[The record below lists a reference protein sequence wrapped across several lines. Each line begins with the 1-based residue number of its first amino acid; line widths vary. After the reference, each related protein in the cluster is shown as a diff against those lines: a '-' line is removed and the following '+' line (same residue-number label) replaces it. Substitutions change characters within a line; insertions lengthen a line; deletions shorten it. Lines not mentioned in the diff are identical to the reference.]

1 MLLTIFYGLSA
12 IVAIVYLWFKWKF
25 TFWTKQGVYQ
35 SEPSFPFGTV
45 SAFFTNKE
53 HLNDVVLRQANE
65 TKNLKYYGGYF
76 LQSPILWI
84 RDPDMVRQITIK
96 DFEYFVDRNNS
107 MFQKLFKSGSQTDKI
122 WDVQMTNAQS
132 EEWKNLRS
140 TFTPIFTSGKM
151 KAMLIFMQET
161 CDQLVNAFDKYAEK
175 NEAFEVKRVLGSY
188 SMDTIASCA
197 FGVDAESFTN
207 ENSKFVQYASTI
219 FTQGLKDGMK
229 MFLAIVPG
237 GLQLMRALD
246 ISVMPETETK
256 FFYEAVMS
264 SLNHRRQHKERR
276 NDLIDLM
283 LDAIKGDLEHD
294 TEDLE
299 QFEKDAKLN
308 HHSKQSFDELVIVAT
323 AIVLLV
329 AGYDTTGTTL
339 AWACYELA
347 KNPEIQEKLRQEV
360 EDILDGDPERK
371 LTYDD
376 IQSMTYLDQVIN
388 ETLRF
393 HNPVGALQRSAAKEY
408 KVPGT
413 DIVLPKDTMVWIN
426 VLSMHFDQKHYEN
439 PHGFDPDHFSKDAK
453 SNRHPYAFMPFGHG
467 PRNCIGMR
475 FAVME
480 AKIALA
486 NLVRNFNLLPSEKTK
501 EPLELDPSSA
511 IAYAKGGL
519 YINVEKR
526 V

>member
-25 TFWTKQGVYQ
+25 TFWSKQGVYQ
-35 SEPSFPFGTV
+35 SQPSFPFGTV

-76 LQSPILWI
+76 LQNPILWI

-161 CDQLVNAFDKYAEK
+161 CDQLVTAFDKYAEK

-299 QFEKDAKLN
+299 QFEKVSNLDLFLRLVQTYF
-308 HHSKQSFDELVIVAT
+308 HSIFTL
-323 AIVLLV
+323 VLL
-329 AGYDTTGTTL
+329 
-339 AWACYELA
+339 
-347 KNPEIQEKLRQEV
+347 N
-360 EDILDGDPERK
+360 
-371 LTYDD
+371 
-376 IQSMTYLDQVIN
+376 IN
-388 ETLRF
+388 ICNYFRMQ
-393 HNPVGALQRSAAKEY
+393 N
-408 KVPGT
+408 
-413 DIVLPKDTMVWIN
+413 
-426 VLSMHFDQKHYEN
+426 
-439 PHGFDPDHFSKDAK
+439 
-453 SNRHPYAFMPFGHG
+453 
-467 PRNCIGMR
+467 
-475 FAVME
+475 
-480 AKIALA
+480 
-486 NLVRNFNLLPSEKTK
+486 
-501 EPLELDPSSA
+501 
-511 IAYAKGGL
+511 
-519 YINVEKR
+519 
-526 V
+526 